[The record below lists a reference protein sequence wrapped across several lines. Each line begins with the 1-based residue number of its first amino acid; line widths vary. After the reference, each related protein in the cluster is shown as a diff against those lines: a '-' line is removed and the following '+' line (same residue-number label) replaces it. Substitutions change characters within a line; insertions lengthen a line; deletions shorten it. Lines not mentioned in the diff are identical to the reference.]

1 MAKYLDENGL
11 LYFWQHL
18 KTLFSG
24 KVDVVSG
31 KGLSTNDYTNADMT
45 KLSGIEAGAEVNII
59 ESILVNGSAATISSK
74 AASIS
79 VPTKTSDLTNDS
91 DFITS
96 ADVPEGAVATT
107 TTPKMD
113 GTAAVGSETKFARGD
128 HIHPTDTSRAASSH
142 THGNITNSGD
152 ITTNAT
158 IANGDRLIINDE
170 SASKLANSSITF
182 GTSTTSFLANNGTWQ
197 TPVSGVS
204 SVNTKTGAV
213 VLTTADLTNDS
224 GYITQTYA
232 DTTYAAKSDISGA
245 YKYKG
250 SVATYADLPS
260 TGLTAGDVYDVQSD
274 DMNYAWTGSAW
285 DQLGSTFTI
294 TNISNTDIDTI
305 LAS

>member
-1 MAKYLDENGL
+1 MSKYLDENGL
-11 LYFWQHL
+11 LYFWQQL

-128 HIHPTDTSRAASSH
+128 HVHPTDTSRAASSH
-142 THGNITNSGD
+142 AHGNITNSGD

-170 SASKLANSSITF
+170 SASKLANSTITF
-182 GTSTTSFLANNGTWQ
+182 GNSTTSFLANNGTWQ

-245 YKYKG
+245 YRYKG
-250 SVATYADLPS
+250 SVATYANLPS
-260 TGLTAGDVYDVQSD
+260 SGLTAGDVYDVQSD
-274 DMNYAWTGSAW
+274 NMNYAWTGSAW

-294 TNISNTDIDTI
+294 TNISNSDIDTI

>member
-1 MAKYLDENGL
+1 MSKYLDENGL
-11 LYFWQHL
+11 LYFWQNL
-18 KTLFSG
+18 KSLLGG
-24 KVDVVSG
+24 KVDKETG
-31 KGLSTNDYTNADMT
+31 KGLSSNDYTTADLT

-59 ESILVNGSAATISSK
+59 ESILVNGTPATVSSK
-74 AASIS
+74 AASLA
-79 VPTKTSDLTNDS
+79 VPTKTSDLVNDS

-96 ADVPEGAVATT
+96 ADVPEGAIPTT

-113 GTAAVGSETKFARGD
+113 GTATVGSETKFARGD

-142 THGNITNSGD
+142 THGNITNAGD

-158 IANGDRLIINDE
+158 IASGDRLIINDE
-170 SASKLANSSITF
+170 SASKLANSTITF

-232 DTTYAAKSDISGA
+232 DTTYAAKSEISGA

-250 SVATYADLPS
+250 SVATYVDLPS

-274 DMNYAWTGSAW
+274 NMNYAWTGSAW

-294 TNISNTDIDTI
+294 TNISNADIDTI

>member
-1 MAKYLDENGL
+1 MSKYLDDNGL
-11 LYFWQHL
+11 LYFWQQL
-18 KTLFSG
+18 KLLLAD
-24 KVDVVSG
+24 KVDKVSG
-31 KGLSTNDYTNADMT
+31 KGLSTNDYTTAEVT
-45 KLSGIEAGAEVNII
+45 KLAGIETGAEVNII
-59 ESILVNGSAATISSK
+59 ESILVNGTAATISSK

-128 HIHPTDTSRAASSH
+128 HIHPTDTSRAASDH
-142 THGNITNSGD
+142 VHGNITNGGD

-170 SASKLANSSITF
+170 SASKLANSSIMF

-204 SVNTKTGAV
+204 SVNNKTGAV
-213 VLTTADLTNDS
+213 TLTYTDV
-224 GYITQTYA
+224 G
-232 DTTYAAKSDISGA
+232 AAASTHSHTVSDISDFPDISGV
-245 YKYKG
+245 YVYKG
-250 SVATYADLPS
+250 SVATYSLLPS
-260 TGLTAGDVYDVQSD
+260 TGLTAGDVYNVEADG
-274 DMNYAWTGSAW
+274 MNYAWTGTAW
-285 DQLGSTFTI
+285 DALGGSFTI
-294 TNISNTDIDTI
+294 TSITNGEIDVI